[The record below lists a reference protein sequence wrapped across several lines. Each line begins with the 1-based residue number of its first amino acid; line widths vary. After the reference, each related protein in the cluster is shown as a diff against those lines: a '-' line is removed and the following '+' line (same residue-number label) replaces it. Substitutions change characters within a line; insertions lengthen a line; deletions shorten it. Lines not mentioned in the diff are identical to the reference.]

1 MQHTKNIIAFLLVG
15 IFLYTPF
22 SVYGQTASSTNSTS
36 TETVSTKGEVQG
48 MEMCIKAARLSAK
61 FGGFTALDRVQES
74 VLDSVKGYLN
84 VQFNGATGLN
94 IDFSNLGSSII
105 SEGLGML
112 NNVFGNILKDKIG
125 DQVDA
130 LKKKAQEKLEKI
142 AKDAIDSVVGK
153 ATDAVSILDPTSPVP
168 VAEKGDLL
176 KEAQKQNKKLSESIA
191 EQRRAQF
198 TEDTRDKC
206 RELLKTT
213 TETIKRSL
221 LYQLSN
227 QLTQWIVNDEKPQFI
242 KDPGQFL
249 ADTAQLAVD
258 RTISRIAPR
267 LCQPFQLSIVAQIP
281 TTNRLANP
289 FYEQVTCTLDQV
301 TGNIESFYNDF
312 RNGGWIAYQ
321 EMWKPQN
328 NYYGASMMVREELA
342 RQQAA
347 ATQLTEADLQR
358 GSGFP
363 SQTQCVEWQLYVP
376 IDCKLNSL
384 QQRYQDI
391 LQVKGQCFGALDGK
405 IRGPT
410 DDGNPPPTQTAT
422 AEAPEGSYWQC
433 MRSEV
438 TNPGMIT
445 ARLGEKAQQM
455 ELNQLE
461 NAGDIE
467 NFLDTIGDA
476 IVNKL
481 VKSGVTGLQKLLK
494 GLPPL

>member
-1 MQHTKNIIAFLLVG
+1 MMQHTKNIIAFLLVW

-22 SVYGQTASSTNSTS
+22 SVYGQAASSTNSTS

-74 VLDSVKGYLN
+74 VLDSVRGYLSL
-84 VQFNGATGLN
+84 QFNGATGLN

-153 ATDAVSILDPTSPVP
+153 ATDAVSALDPTSPVP

-176 KEAQKQNKKLSESIA
+176 KEAQKQNKKISESIA
-191 EQRRAQF
+191 EQRRAQL

-249 ADTAQLAVD
+249 KDTAQLAVD

-267 LCQPFQLSIVAQIP
+267 LCEPFQLSITAQIP
-281 TTNRLANP
+281 TTNRQANP
-289 FYEQVTCTLDQV
+289 FYEELTCTLDQI

-328 NYYGASMMVREELA
+328 NYYGASMMVQEELA

-347 ATQLTEADLQR
+347 ATQLANADLQR

-363 SQTQCVEWQLYVP
+363 SQTQCTEWRLYVP
-376 IDCKLNSL
+376 TECNLNDL
-384 QQRYQDI
+384 QKRMSDI
-391 LQVKGQCFGALDGK
+391 LQVGGTCYEFDGQTVGYDVVPPDSSNE
-405 IRGPT
+405 GPNT
-410 DDGNPPPTQTAT
+410 FWAC
-422 AEAPEGSYWQC
+422 E
-433 MRSEV
+433 RSEV
-438 TNPGMIT
+438 TNPGTVT

-455 ELNQLE
+455 EVNQLE
-461 NAGDIE
+461 TTDDIE

-476 IVNKL
+476 IVSKL
-481 VKSGVTGLQKLLK
+481 VKSGIGGLRGLLQ
-494 GLPPL
+494 GLPPLNL

>member
-1 MQHTKNIIAFLLVG
+1 MQHTKNIIAFLLVW

-22 SVYGQTASSTNSTS
+22 SVYGQAASSTNSTS

-74 VLDSVKGYLN
+74 VLDSVRGYLSL
-84 VQFNGATGLN
+84 QFNGATGLN

-153 ATDAVSILDPTSPVP
+153 ATDAVSALDPTSPVP

-176 KEAQKQNKKLSESIA
+176 KEAQKQNKKISESIA
-191 EQRRAQF
+191 EQRRAQL

-249 ADTAQLAVD
+249 KDTAQLAVD
-258 RTISRIAPR
+258 RTI
-267 LCQPFQLSIVAQIP
+267 
-281 TTNRLANP
+281 
-289 FYEQVTCTLDQV
+289 
-301 TGNIESFYNDF
+301 
-312 RNGGWIAYQ
+312 
-321 EMWKPQN
+321 
-328 NYYGASMMVREELA
+328 
-342 RQQAA
+342 
-347 ATQLTEADLQR
+347 
-358 GSGFP
+358 
-363 SQTQCVEWQLYVP
+363 
-376 IDCKLNSL
+376 
-384 QQRYQDI
+384 
-391 LQVKGQCFGALDGK
+391 
-405 IRGPT
+405 
-410 DDGNPPPTQTAT
+410 
-422 AEAPEGSYWQC
+422 
-433 MRSEV
+433 
-438 TNPGMIT
+438 
-445 ARLGEKAQQM
+445 
-455 ELNQLE
+455 
-461 NAGDIE
+461 
-467 NFLDTIGDA
+467 
-476 IVNKL
+476 
-481 VKSGVTGLQKLLK
+481 
-494 GLPPL
+494 